1 MTERRQVAVIGLG
14 RFGTAVA
21 TTLYEIGHDVLAMD
35 VNRRVIQELT
45 GHVTHAVQANAADP
59 GVLEEAGVAG
69 FDAGIVGVSSH
80 IEQSI
85 LITLNLKRL
94 GVRRVIA
101 KAQTD
106 QHGEILEKIGADHV
120 VYPEREMGVRLAHS
134 FAAPAVVDYM
144 PLGPEYGIGKVRP
157 PASFV
162 GRTLAD
168 LRLRERYGVTLL
180 AIERGLRVQ
189 FNPRTD
195 DTIQPHDFLVV
206 AGEDEALTR
215 VTPE

>member
-1 MTERRQVAVIGLG
+1 MAERRQVAVIGLG

-21 TTLYEIGHDVLAMD
+21 TTLYEIGHDVLAID
-35 VNRRVIQELT
+35 LDRRVIQELT
-45 GHVTHAVQANAADP
+45 GCVTHAIQADAAER

-69 FDAGIVGVSSH
+69 FDAGIVGLSAH
-80 IEQSI
+80 IEHSI

-94 GVRRVIA
+94 GVGRVIA

-106 QHGEILEKIGADHV
+106 QHGEILEKIGVDHV
-120 VYPEREMGVRLAHS
+120 VYPEREMGVRVAHS

-157 PASFV
+157 PASFL
-162 GRTLAD
+162 GKTLAD

-180 AIERGLRVQ
+180 AIERGLRVL

-195 DTIQPHDFLVV
+195 EVVQPNDCLVV
-206 AGEDEALTR
+206 AGEDEAMAR

>member
-1 MTERRQVAVIGLG
+1 MATRRQVAVIGLG

-35 VNRRVIQELT
+35 LNRRVIQELT
-45 GHVTHAVQANAADP
+45 GRVTHAIQADAAER

-80 IEQSI
+80 VEHSI

-94 GVRRVIA
+94 GVGRVIA

-106 QHGEILEKIGADHV
+106 QHGEILEKIGADQV
-120 VYPEREMGVRLAHS
+120 LYPEREMGVRLAHS

-144 PLGPEYGIGKVRP
+144 PLGPEYGIAKVRP
-157 PASFV
+157 PATFV
-162 GRTLAD
+162 GRSLAD
-168 LRLRERYGVTLL
+168 LRLRERSGVTLL
-180 AIERGLRVQ
+180 AVERGLRVL

-195 DTIQPHDFLVV
+195 DVVQPDDCLVV
-206 AGEDEALTR
+206 AGEDEALAR
-215 VTPE
+215 VAPE

>member
-1 MTERRQVAVIGLG
+1 MAERRQVAVIGLG

-35 VNRRVIQELT
+35 VDRRVIQELA
-45 GHVTHAVQANAADP
+45 GRVTHAVQADATAP

-80 IEQSI
+80 LEHSI
-85 LITLNLKRL
+85 MITLNLKRL
-94 GVRRVIA
+94 RVARVIA

-106 QHGEILEKIGADHV
+106 QHGEILAKIGADHV
-120 VYPEREMGVRLAHS
+120 IYPEREMGVRLAHS

-157 PASFV
+157 PTMLV

-180 AIERGLRVQ
+180 AVERGLRVH

-195 DTIQPHDFLVV
+195 DTVQPDDLLVV
-206 AGEDEALTR
+206 AGTDEALAGIA
-215 VTPE
+215 PE